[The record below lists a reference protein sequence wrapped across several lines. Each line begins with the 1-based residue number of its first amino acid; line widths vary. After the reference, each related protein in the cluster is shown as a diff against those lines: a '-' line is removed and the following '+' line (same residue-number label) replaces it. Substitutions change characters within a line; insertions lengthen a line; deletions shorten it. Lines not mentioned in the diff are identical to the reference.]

1 MMRVIAF
8 GVRTIT
14 TIMMRMRVSLTAER
28 VSVM

>member
-1 MMRVIAF
+1 MMRVTAF
-8 GVRTIT
+8 GVRTIK